1 MIKNVSVENC
11 HAVFGEKEC
20 TYQSVLDDFPKAKF
34 IGIMTFNISTK
45 EQSHLLK
52 ALKNACLNGTDAII
66 ITNIPK
72 RFPSYFKP
80 YHAKTA
86 KEMINKYKEKLNPEN
101 YGMRLSPYFTF
112 SNHAKV
118 VMTDNIVYWG
128 SGNFSD
134 ESSGNIECG
143 TISTDRNLIKY
154 LKGSFFPEVKAKSV
168 SYYKYNIA
176 VAIANMED
184 LIPACKDARN
194 TLFEAAF
201 ESWADDDTNFEEIW
215 VYRRYENGVTNKFL
229 KGFMEFFSQF
239 EDALSVID
247 DVIDEYCEFDE
258 MPRPVKILQEL
269 LEKYNKTYDDFNER
283 ISSLFW
289 DLEKMARYD
298 ASDEAC
304 KKIVNDYGMVAVDE
318 DLDYYAEK
326 AMSEALDEKEKLI
339 EEAEQ
344 TIRDAIKNLDSM
356 IQYFEELNTNL
367 YQLLEVNSKIDNTGI
382 N

>member
-1 MIKNVSVENC
+1 
-11 HAVFGEKEC
+11 
-20 TYQSVLDDFPKAKF
+20 
-34 IGIMTFNISTK
+34 
-45 EQSHLLK
+45 
-52 ALKNACLNGTDAII
+52 
-66 ITNIPK
+66 
-72 RFPSYFKP
+72 
-80 YHAKTA
+80 
-86 KEMINKYKEKLNPEN
+86 
-101 YGMRLSPYFTF
+101 
-112 SNHAKV
+112 
-118 VMTDNIVYWG
+118 
-128 SGNFSD
+128 
-134 ESSGNIECG
+134 
-143 TISTDRNLIKY
+143 
-154 LKGSFFPEVKAKSV
+154 
-168 SYYKYNIA
+168 
-176 VAIANMED
+176 MED
-184 LIPACKDARN
+184 LIPTCRDARD

-201 ESWADDDTNFEEIW
+201 ESWADYDTNFEEIW
-215 VYRRYENGVTNKFL
+215 VYRRYENGVTNEFL

-304 KKIVNDYGMVAVDE
+304 RKIVNDYGMVAVDE

-326 AMSEALDEKEKLI
+326 AMSEALDEKEELI

-356 IQYFEELNTNL
+356 IQYFEDLNTNL